1 MAGVNC
7 SSDCQ
12 SKPPPDCIN
21 STVRA
26 HVSFPNV
33 TNPNHTHLNVQHRL
47 KLNIIPSPVKSGS
60 MLRWIVPQLLCDQ
73 HHTKSGSDWFVMCK
87 RLKSKVYPV
96 GFGMQQWS
104 WTLCVR
110 PTSNTHLM
118 FLGFSPALMLPY
130 LLDSSAANLTFS
142 IYWQRAQDLL
152 QYYSVLQSTTPELR
166 CTTRYYSSTTTYYSS
181 TTLYYKVL
189 LHYYSILQSTPPVQ
203 RCHQH
208 QKANPKSK
216 LHANPVGTFNLQW
229 RDQVHRQKGKA

>member
-73 HHTKSGSDWFVMCK
+73 HHTKSGSDWFVMYK

-142 IYWQRAQDLL
+142 IYWATGPRLTAVLLCTTKYYSRTTLYYKVLLQYYNVLL
-152 QYYSVLQSTTPELR
+152 QYYSVLQSTTPLLLH
-166 CTTRYYSSTTTYYSS
+166 TTKYSSSS
-181 TTLYYKVL
+181 AV
-189 LHYYSILQSTPPVQ
+189 PP
-203 RCHQH
+203 
-208 QKANPKSK
+208 APKSK
-216 LHANPVGTFNLQW
+216 SKIQTP
-229 RDQVHRQKGKA
+229 RQSSWNI